1 MSDRSLPHDRRT
13 FLLGAAALVVAACS
27 DDGASDEADA
37 PASTATTDGA
47 ASNGAASEGGADE
60 SATTTSADDAT
71 SVESDGDASD
81 VEALTPAMF
90 DVLAICAMAPA
101 SAAGPFPTIDRME
114 RREIHEGEPGE
125 PLRLGIRVVD
135 GECAPIPGAV
145 VDIWH
150 CDATGDYSEYIDDGS
165 GKDEGEGSTF
175 CRGLQRADADGIV
188 EFLSIYPGWY
198 EGRAVHIHVTVVVD
212 DDERLTAQLYFDE
225 GYTDTVHQTGVYAE
239 FGPPDTGWDDDFL
252 IGDPS
257 TDGTGVTVT
266 AAPTALGPGTLGLV
280 NLGIEI

>member
-27 DDGASDEADA
+27 DDGASDEADS
-37 PASTATTDGA
+37 PS
-47 ASNGAASEGGADE
+47 SPSSSEGGSSASAGDE
-60 SATTTSADDAT
+60 SATTTSADEASAADSA
-71 SVESDGDASD
+71 EDASA

-90 DVLAICAMAPA
+90 DALAICAMAPA

-135 GECAPIPGAV
+135 GECAPVPGAV

-175 CRGLQRADADGIV
+175 CRGLQRADSDGIV

-198 EGRAVHIHVTVVVD
+198 EGRAVHIHVTVTVD

-225 GYTDTVHQTGVYAE
+225 AYTDAVHQTGVYAE